1 MSALPDAPPPPHS
14 STTRCFGAIP
24 PKCTRDSRRAATG
37 ALPHAPA
44 CPRWRN
50 RCATGLNRCA
60 PDLCL
65 GVGESSYFSYMMFL
79 PASDGDGSR
88 FATTIHILVSAVVK
102 LMRAVR
108 LPAGLPLYRGLGGT
122 TALPESFYRAD
133 GNGCRGYTEWSF
145 LSTTSSMAVAVEVRR
160 VLSEFFVPCRLRR

>member
-1 MSALPDAPPPPHS
+1 
-14 STTRCFGAIP
+14 
-24 PKCTRDSRRAATG
+24 
-37 ALPHAPA
+37 
-44 CPRWRN
+44 
-50 RCATGLNRCA
+50 
-60 PDLCL
+60 
-65 GVGESSYFSYMMFL
+65 MFL

-160 VLSEFFVPCRLRR
+160 VLSEFFVPCRLWR